1 MQRKVTE
8 RAADDQLQD
17 GVKKKKK
24 KKLAHAVIIRGYEKE
39 GVVQNIIM

>member
-17 GVKKKKK
+17 RVKKKK

>member
-17 GVKKKKK
+17 GVKKK